1 MTSPAHSRPHA
12 TERVGPMIA
21 VAAAAAFLA
30 TFNETFLNVAF
41 TPIMADFGV
50 AVTTVQWLTTAY
62 LLVAA
67 VFVPVANVLYH
78 RFPTRSLFV
87 SVVAV
92 MVIGSLV
99 GAFAPNFGVLLIGRL
114 LQAIGTGL
122 LTPIGMNT
130 TLAVSPREKLGM
142 NMGIMAAMTTLGPS
156 LAIVLSGAL
165 LTVAPWTTLMWVF
178 GGLCL
183 IVLIAGTLVL
193 RTVAELGRPR
203 LDTLSFLLVAVA
215 LVGIL
220 YGVTAAF
227 GGSAVWAA
235 TSGVIG
241 LLALWAFIA
250 RQRRIDHPL
259 LDLRPFSSTP
269 FVLGVVMTMLG
280 LVFVFAMNVV
290 IPLFLQAARDVPP
303 LGASLTLAP
312 GILLTVALGPV
323 AGRLFDRHSGR
334 WSIPIGFLVMAVFV
348 SLVGL
353 AAGQTSLVIFGA
365 LYVPA
370 VLATAFVIGPA
381 QTFALSHLDH
391 ETSPHGV
398 TVVSTSFQIAGCV
411 GTSLAA
417 GVYGALSKARLNSGG
432 SELSSLL
439 LGFRGAVAFVVATSV
454 IGIVLA
460 FLAYRSVRHDR
471 GGRAGRNSQG
481 DSADDA
487 DPGVPGPGA
496 ASMGD
501 ATELSAASAVPVDRS
516 ATSANITVGSVDPTT
531 VAAIMKS
538 EVFTLSANQS
548 VLEALRTFTDRG
560 ISGAPVVDADGDL
573 VGFLSDGD
581 VMRYLSAA
589 RPSSTSI
596 YSFAIGAEDD
606 LSQAMADLANL
617 EVMRL
622 ANREVVTIDV
632 DASIAYAVAALSDAK
647 LKKVPVVDGP
657 EGRMVGIVSRSAIN
671 RMAVAGYLRERVPVG
686 SVLA

>member
-1 MTSPAHSRPHA
+1 MTSPVHSRPHA
-12 TERVGPMIA
+12 SERVGPMIA

-50 AVTTVQWLTTAY
+50 TVNTVQWLTTAY

-92 MVIGSLV
+92 MVIGSV
-99 GAFAPNFGVLLIGRL
+99 IGAFAPSFSVLLIGRL

-122 LTPIGMNT
+122 LTPIGMNI
-130 TLAVSPREKLGM
+130 TLAVSSREKLGM

-183 IVLIAGTLVL
+183 IVLIAGALVL

-215 LVGIL
+215 LIGIL

-227 GGSAVWAA
+227 GGSALWAA
-235 TSGVIG
+235 VPGAIG

-250 RQRRIDHPL
+250 RQRRIEHPL

-303 LGASLTLAP
+303 MGASLTLAP

-323 AGRLFDRHSGR
+323 AGRLFDRHGGR
-334 WSIPIGFLVMAVFV
+334 WSIPLGFLVMAVFV

-353 AAGQTSLVIFGA
+353 AAGQTSLVVFGA
-365 LYVPA
+365 LYAPA
-370 VLATAFVIGPA
+370 VLATAFVIGPV
-381 QTFALSHLDH
+381 QTFALSHLDR

-417 GVYGALSKARLNSGG
+417 GVYGALSAARLESGG

-439 LGFRGAVAFVVATSV
+439 LGFRGSVALVVATSV

-460 FLAYRSVRHDR
+460 FLAYRSVRRDR
-471 GGRAGRNSQG
+471 ADQAGRSDQG
-481 DSADDA
+481 DSAVDTAGDT
-487 DPGVPGPGA
+487 DPGA
-496 ASMGD
+496 ASAGD
-501 ATELSAASAVPVDRS
+501 STDLSATSADPGERS
-516 ATSANITVGSVDPTT
+516 AASANITVGMIDPTT

-538 EVFTLSANQS
+538 EVFALSADQS
-548 VLEALRTFTDRG
+548 VLEALRTFTERG
-560 ISGAPVVDADGDL
+560 ISGAPVLDADGDL

-589 RPSSTSI
+589 HPSSTSI
-596 YSFAIGAEDD
+596 YSFAIGPEED
-606 LSQAMADLANL
+606 LNQAMADLADL
-617 EVMRL
+617 DVMRL
-622 ANREVVTIDV
+622 ATQEVVTIDV
-632 DASIAYAVAALSDAK
+632 DASIADAVAALSDAK
-647 LKKVPVVDGP
+647 LKKVPVVDGAG
-657 EGRMVGIVSRSAIN
+657 GRMVGIVSRSAIN
-671 RMAVAGYLRERVPVG
+671 RMAVAGYLRERVPAA
-686 SVLA
+686 SAPA